1 MRMGSSANLAELP
14 GWARELLERSRV
26 GRLGVI
32 DDEGR
37 PRVLPVT
44 YALSGSRLVT
54 AVDHK
59 RKRHPGAQLARI
71 RWLLARPQATLTV
84 DHYDEDWS
92 ALAWVQAVGSAQV
105 LEAPDAPE
113 AIEALADR
121 YPQYRHRPPAGPVVA
136 LDPERFVCWRASE

>member
-1 MRMGSSANLAELP
+1 MGSSANLAELP

-26 GRLGVI
+26 ARLGLI
-32 DDEGR
+32 DDQGR

-44 YALSGSRLVT
+44 YALSGGRLVT

-59 RKRHPGAQLARI
+59 RKRRPGAQLARV
-71 RWLLARPQATLTV
+71 RWLLARPQAALTV

-105 LEAPDAPE
+105 LDAADAPE
-113 AIEALADR
+113 AIDALADR
-121 YPQYRHRPPAGPVVA
+121 YPQYRGRPPSGPVVA
-136 LDPERFVCWRASE
+136 LDPDRFVWWRATE

>member
-1 MRMGSSANLAELP
+1 MGSSANLAELP

-26 GRLGVI
+26 GRLGLI

-44 YALSGSRLVT
+44 YALSGSRMVT

-59 RKRHPGAQLARI
+59 PKRRPGAQLARI
-71 RWLLARPQATLTV
+71 RWLLARPRAALTV

-92 ALAWVQAVGSAQV
+92 ALAWVQAVGSAQI
-105 LEAPDAPE
+105 LEAADAPE
-113 AIEALADR
+113 ALEALADR
-121 YPQYRHRPPAGPVVA
+121 YPQYRRRPPDGPVVA
-136 LDPERFVCWRASE
+136 LDPERFVWWRATE